1 MNSPVLTA
9 MLPVVLLIGFGFF
22 AGRRN
27 IIDGAAVK
35 GLSNLVFLLLTPVL
49 LFRTMSSV
57 HLEQLDFSPVAAY
70 FTAAALIFTAT
81 LALKGFNRRAA
92 VLALANTF
100 SNTVMIGISLV
111 SLAYGQAG
119 LVTLLT
125 LISVHSLV
133 LLTTATVV
141 LELAVAREAAQQPH
155 AAQRSI
161 AVTVF
166 SAAKN
171 AVLHPVPLP
180 IICGLLFA
188 QTGWAIPAVIDQ
200 PMALLANAF
209 APLALLLVGI
219 TLAAE
224 PVGPHLRGALGLSL
238 VKNFVHPALV
248 AALGWLMGL
257 SGLPLAVMVLTAA
270 LPIGANV
277 FLFSQRYEVAQEL
290 VTAAVAVST
299 VLGVV
304 SVTLVMLWVGG
315 V

>member
-27 IIDGAAVK
+27 IIDGAAVR

-70 FTAAALIFTAT
+70 FAAVALIFAAT

-141 LELAVAREAAQQPH
+141 LELAVAKEAAQQPQ
-155 AAQRSI
+155 AAPRSM
-161 AVTVF
+161 AATVLT
-166 SAAKN
+166 AAKN
-171 AVLHPVPLP
+171 AIIHPVPLP

-188 QTGWAIPAVIDQ
+188 QTGWVIPAVIDQ

-224 PVGPHLRGALGLSL
+224 PVGPHLRGALSLSL
-238 VKNFVHPALV
+238 VKNFAHPALV
-248 AALGWLMGL
+248 AGLGWAMGL
-257 SGLPLAVMVLTAA
+257 SGLPLTVMIVTAA

-304 SVTLVMLWVGG
+304 SVTLVMLLLGSF
-315 V
+315 